1 MSPGL
6 IRGGA
11 DGWDGIWAGAVWRP
25 PPGKR
30 GANLHAALVA
40 QPCPCIRRLAGTRA
54 REMQFTRLLRN
65 HSVTADEMAAT
76 AAERTAIQAA
86 GRDVVVIQDTSELA
100 LGGRRAK
107 ANGYGPVGKGGGL
120 RGLLLHAVLAVD
132 AVSGAVIGLADAKVR
147 NRTGGKVQSRR
158 LRATTGKESQRWIDG
173 TRRAGEVLAAANS
186 ITGVS
191 DRESDIYEH
200 FASRPANMHLI
211 VRACQN
217 RQIQTGNGDPP
228 GLLFCYSDDLKP
240 HGVVKAEI
248 PAAPGRKAR
257 VAELAVR
264 FARVVL
270 CKPKHAKGGQ
280 LPATIALTLID
291 VRETS
296 QPQEGEAIHWRLLT
310 THEVTSLGRACR
322 IIELYRRR
330 WIIEE
335 FFHTLK
341 TAGFDIEA
349 ADIGDP
355 EVMIKFV
362 TAATVAAVTVMQL
375 VKARD
380 GTTGQNLAEAFDPAD
395 QPILEAV
402 SERLEGKTARQK
414 NPHPKGSLGFAS
426 WVMGRLGGW
435 TGYYGKPGP
444 KVMRRGLE
452 AFQHIKSGAMLR
464 VQNV

>member
-1 MSPGL
+1 MH
-6 IRGGA
+6 
-11 DGWDGIWAGAVWRP
+11 V
-25 PPGKR
+25 
-30 GANLHAALVA
+30 ALVA
-40 QPCPCIRRLAGTRA
+40 RPCPCVRRLAGTRA
-54 REMQFTRLLRN
+54 REIQFTRFLRN
-65 HSVTADEMAAT
+65 HSVTAAEMACH
-76 AAERTAIQAA
+76 AAERTAARAA

-107 ANGYGPVGKGGGL
+107 ANGYGPVGKGGAL

-132 AVSGAVIGLADAKVR
+132 AGTGGVLGLVDAKVW
-147 NRTGGKVQSRR
+147 NRKGGKAKPRR
-158 LRATTGKESQRWIDG
+158 GRKTPQKESQRWLDG
-173 TRRAGEVLAAANS
+173 TSRAGEVLAAANS

-200 FASRPANMHLI
+200 FARRPSNVHLI

-217 RQIQTGNGDPP
+217 RQIETDREDPIS
-228 GLLFCYSDDLKP
+228 LLFPHVDGLPEQGRLK
-240 HGVVKAEI
+240 VKI

-264 FARVVL
+264 FSRVVL
-270 CKPKHAKGGQ
+270 CKPLHGAASD
-280 LPATIALTLID
+280 LPATIALTMVD

-296 QPQEGEAIHWRLLT
+296 KPEDGKPVHWRLLT
-310 THEVTSLGRACR
+310 THEVTSLGEARR
-322 IIELYRRR
+322 IIDLYRMR

-341 TAGFDIEA
+341 TAGFNIEA

-355 EVMIKFV
+355 QVMIKFV

-380 GTTGQNLAEAFDPAD
+380 GTTGQSLTDAFDPAD

-402 SERLEGKTARQK
+402 SAQLEGKTAKQK
-414 NPHPKGSLGFAS
+414 NPHSRGSLAFAA
-426 WVMGRLGGW
+426 WVIARLGGW

-444 KVMRRGLE
+444 QLMRRGLDD
-452 AFQHIKSGAMLR
+452 FQRIKYGASLGLQH
-464 VQNV
+464 V